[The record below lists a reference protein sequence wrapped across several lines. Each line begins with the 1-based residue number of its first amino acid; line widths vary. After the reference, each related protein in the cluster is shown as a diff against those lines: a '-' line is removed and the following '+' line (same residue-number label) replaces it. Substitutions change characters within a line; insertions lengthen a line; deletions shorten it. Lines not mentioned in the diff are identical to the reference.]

1 MKPIIAQDQA
11 RLGLGRCVRLAVSG
25 MSYRLLRSGITTAI
39 LALAVAFLVH
49 VLTHAIL
56 AERVQRSAW
65 DELRPTRES
74 TRWLTRLAEP
84 DAPVEIQANLAG
96 GDRWK
101 QLRVIEYGT
110 WWTDHHAL
118 SQATQAA
125 EALKEIQTWA
135 DALTPAQDAVI
146 LGGLSLGP
154 WLAQLQTQSERR
166 FKFESM
172 LDDLQL
178 QAPLG
183 TIDVFNNF
191 LQSQWTV
198 LQDATD
204 EIRTHHRLAIERF
217 READGRP
224 ILERFAQP
232 SATLEQE
239 INDAPFVM
247 PSDTRSDLESFA
259 AYQQTLSWLQREL
272 LKPEVQ
278 QQVNAEWGPSDFSI
292 VINRLARPS
301 GARWWEQAIDEPAWG
316 ETVYATAKRFTQ
328 SEAYYTVTE
337 NYQPVDRNT
346 PFGLPV
352 GTLWLVGLSLLV
364 CVVGVTNALLMSV
377 TERFNEIATM
387 KCLGAMDRSIMQ
399 MFVAEAV
406 IQGVLGGTV
415 GVVLG
420 LLLTLLRGFA
430 EFGTL
435 LGRGLGD
442 WPQLLAAAGLSL
454 GLGVLLAAFAAIGPS
469 WVASR
474 LAPMEAMR
482 VE

>member
-11 RLGLGRCVRLAVSG
+11 RLGLARCVRLAVSG

-65 DELRPTRES
+65 DALEPTRIASES
-74 TRWLTRLAEP
+74 LTRLTAVDSAATVLNRLSANEPSALTEAQRWSGMTDKEWRELRHAAKAWRQTRDWFEELTPTESAVLLGGQTFSDWLDSMQGPAEP
-84 DAPVEIQANLAG
+84 KVFYERLEQLQRSRSWILHASNAGDITLTRWPMLIEAIQAIRRGHADAVDKIKQADPRPALSAWAENPDGFATSLSDAG
-96 GDRWK
+96 FVVSPHARRALEIYARDQQLIAEVQTALQDKTINSQVFAEIGTADLPAVMRALSEDRLPASWD
-101 QLRVIEYGT
+101 QLVGLRV
-110 WWTDHHAL
+110 D
-118 SQATQAA
+118 Q
-125 EALKEIQTWA
+125 
-135 DALTPAQDAVI
+135 
-146 LGGLSLGP
+146 
-154 WLAQLQTQSERR
+154 
-166 FKFESM
+166 
-172 LDDLQL
+172 DDL
-178 QAPLG
+178 
-183 TIDVFNNF
+183 
-191 LQSQWTV
+191 
-198 LQDATD
+198 
-204 EIRTHHRLAIERF
+204 RTAASWAVWQR
-217 READGRP
+217 
-224 ILERFAQP
+224 RFAQ
-232 SATLEQE
+232 
-239 INDAPFVM
+239 
-247 PSDTRSDLESFA
+247 
-259 AYQQTLSWLQREL
+259 
-272 LKPEVQ
+272 
-278 QQVNAEWGPSDFSI
+278 
-292 VINRLARPS
+292 
-301 GARWWEQAIDEPAWG
+301 
-316 ETVYATAKRFTQ
+316 
-328 SEAYYTVTE
+328 VTE
-337 NYQPVDRNT
+337 NYEPLDRNT

-420 LLLTLLRGFA
+420 LLLTMMRGFA

-435 LGRGLGD
+435 VGRGLED
-442 WPQLLAAAGLSL
+442 WPQLLAAAALSL
-454 GLGVLLAAFAAIGPS
+454 GLGVLLAALAAIGPS